1 MGKLNLNLV
10 NNTQQTTEEEVKA
23 RYITEYIRSMKELE
37 EAMEPYK
44 EQKRELRQEYKEN
57 GWLSKEEISMAVK
70 AYRHMKDETDLEQ
83 LMDFYET
90 LRIAKEGV

>member
-1 MGKLNLNLV
+1 MGKLNLV
-10 NNTQQTTEEEVKA
+10 NNTQQTTEEEVKT

-70 AYRHMKDETDLEQ
+70 AYRLLKDETDLEQ

>member
-1 MGKLNLNLV
+1 MGKLNLV
-10 NNTQQTTEEEVKA
+10 NNAQQTDEEVKA

-70 AYRHMKDETDLEQ
+70 AYRLLKDETDLEQ

-90 LRIAKEGV
+90 LRIAKEGA

>member
-1 MGKLNLNLV
+1 MGKLNLIN
-10 NNTQQTTEEEVKA
+10 NNTQQTDEEVKA
-23 RYITEYIRSMKELE
+23 RYITEYIRSVKELE

-70 AYRHMKDETDLEQ
+70 AYRLLKDETDLEQ

-90 LRIAKEGV
+90 LRIAKEGA